1 MLIEYK
7 NGSVQLVGTVF
18 RDAEV
23 KQAGRME
30 IAQATVAESQ
40 DKDASGNYQTNFERI
55 TGKFATL
62 KMVRGLHK
70 DDIVK
75 VYGHRTSRTY
85 NDREGVAKTVTE
97 IEAQWV
103 EVWGQHGMS
112 DAQLPDGFMP
122 AAHDMADAPDGDGDM
137 PF

>member
-1 MLIEYK
+1 M
-7 NGSVQLVGTVF
+7 F

-23 KQAGRME
+23 KQVGRME

-85 NDREGVAKTVTE
+85 NDREGVPKTVTE

-103 EVWGQHGMS
+103 EVWGQHGAS
-112 DAQLPDGFMP
+112 DAQLPDGFRP
-122 AAHDMADAPDGDGDM
+122 AAHDMAEAPEDDGDM